1 MTALSRYLF
10 SVLREGE
17 LALYRGSGD
26 GLEPILRVAPVG
38 EYSAHESRA
47 MAGMTVG
54 LEDPGGEAA
63 TQCLRKERVAG
74 IPGAARRERDETSR
88 DDRRGAPLGRISA

>member
-1 MTALSRYLF
+1 VTALSSYLF

-17 LALYRGSGD
+17 IAIYRGSGD
-26 GLEPILRVAPVG
+26 GLEPTLRVAPVG

-47 MAGMTVG
+47 MAGMTLG

-63 TQCLRKERVAG
+63 TQCLQHGAG
-74 IPGAARRERDETSR
+74 RGHPGAACRERDEASR
-88 DDRRGAPLGRISA
+88 DDRRGAPPLISA